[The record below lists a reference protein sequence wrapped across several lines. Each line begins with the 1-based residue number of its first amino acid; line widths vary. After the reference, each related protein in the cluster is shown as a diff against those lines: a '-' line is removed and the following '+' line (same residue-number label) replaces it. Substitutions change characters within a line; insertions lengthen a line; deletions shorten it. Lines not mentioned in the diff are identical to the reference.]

1 METLIKNNMTSI
13 ETVIEAGNQKQ
24 QKNNL
29 CSSCGLCSVQAWPVE
44 QSVMSCVFKNEWL
57 GKREKKLFGRERSLD
72 DPVEMRF
79 GITLERFTA
88 QLKKPL
94 PGSQWSGI
102 ITRMAMRAFEE
113 KLVDGVVSLQ
123 HTPGHHFFSQPVLA
137 RSLDEIHATRGNKP
151 VLSPVLHSLESA
163 YRQGMKKVLVIG
175 AACHLHTLRDFQERH
190 EYLREMEILTIGIPC
205 VDNVARS
212 KWPWILER
220 MSKSPDTAC
229 HMEFMQDFRI
239 HIRHV
244 DGSVEKVPFFTLPEE
259 LSDPSIFPPA
269 CMSCFDYLNSL
280 ADITVGYIGAE
291 LLQKQKRQWILV
303 RTETGQKLLKLIE
316 AELQRYPESGKWECR
331 SFVANTTKRIIESM
345 RETHKEYSPKS
356 KIPLW
361 LGQLLAGVLGMIG
374 PKGIGF
380 AHYSVDFHLIRHY
393 YYVKFRYPE
402 QLEKLV
408 PRHVQL
414 ILAEYGLPL

>member
-1 METLIKNNMTSI
+1 MHQTDKKI
-13 ETVIEAGNQKQ
+13 
-24 QKNNL
+24 
-29 CSSCGLCSVQAWPVE
+29 CSSCGLCSIQAWPVE
-44 QSVMSCVFKNEWL
+44 QSFESCVFMNGWL
-57 GKREKKLFGRERSLD
+57 GEREKKLFGRERSLD

-88 QLKKPL
+88 QLKQPI

-102 ITRMAMRAFEE
+102 ITRMAQRAFEE
-113 KLVDGVVSLQ
+113 QLVDGVISLEL
-123 HTPGHHFFSQPVLA
+123 TPSHHFFSQPLLA
-137 RSLDEIHATRGNKP
+137 RNLDEIYATRGNKP
-151 VLSPVLHSLESA
+151 VLSPVLYSLESA
-163 YRQGMKKVLVIG
+163 YRQGMNKILVIG
-175 AACHLHTLRDFQERH
+175 AACHLHTLRDFQERF

-205 VDNVARS
+205 IDNVARS

-244 DGSVEKVPFFTLPEE
+244 DGHVEKVPFFSLPEE
-259 LSDPSIFPPA
+259 LSNPAIFPAA

-291 LLQKQKRQWILV
+291 LLPEQKRQWLLV
-303 RTETGQKLLKLIE
+303 RTETGKKLLGLIE
-316 AELQRYPESGKWECR
+316 AELERFPESGNWECR
-331 SFVANTTKRIIESM
+331 SFVQNTSKRIIESM
-345 RETHKEYSPKS
+345 KEEKKEYSPKS
-356 KIPLW
+356 RIPIW
-361 LGQLLAGVLGMIG
+361 LGNILAGVLGMIG

-393 YYVKFRYPE
+393 YYVKFRHPE

-408 PRHVQL
+408 PQHVRV
-414 ILAEYGLPL
+414 ILEEYGLPL